1 MFKKALV
8 VAVLATATVLAL
20 PFAAVAADP
29 YVDPAKVQT
38 SDSTPAPGEP
48 VTITFTDL
56 AFDSLEPVTGTVDA
70 DSPATIAIIKTAVQ
84 GSVTKTSSATGAVA
98 FTVTG
103 AAAGSYRVTATGQT
117 SGTVGVA
124 TFTVVAADAATGSG
138 SGLPNTG
145 AEIPTLAIWV
155 GGGALALG
163 VALVLVMT
171 ISRRRSNNAA

>member
-1 MFKKALV
+1 M
-8 VAVLATATVLAL
+8 
-20 PFAAVAADP
+20 
-29 YVDPAKVQT
+29 
-38 SDSTPAPGEP
+38 
-48 VTITFTDL
+48 
-56 AFDSLEPVTGTVDA
+56 
-70 DSPATIAIIKTAVQ
+70 
-84 GSVTKTSSATGAVA
+84 A

-138 SGLPNTG
+138 SALPNTG

-155 GGGALALG
+155 GAGALALG

-171 ISRRRSNNAA
+171 ISRRRSNNAS